1 MKKRLRVYVLDD
13 ESASVELAVFHLQSF
28 QSDILIVGT
37 SNSPIMALEEI
48 RNVKP
53 DVLLLDIQMPHL
65 NGFDVIE
72 KLGKDAPAVIFMT
85 AFDQY
90 AIRAIKYSALDYL
103 LKPLDPDELKV
114 ALDKIA
120 DSYREDWQ
128 QEKLMQL
135 LLQLTEKDGI
145 PGKIGIPVQE
155 GIRFIKVSDILY
167 LKADDNYTEIYTQYQ
182 APVIASKTLKY
193 FEELLKDRNF
203 IRIHQSWLIQLS
215 QLEEYLK
222 ADGGSVRMS
231 DGKILPVARQR
242 KEGLLDLLSGRN

>member
-1 MKKRLRVYVLDD
+1 MKKCLRVYVLDD

-28 QSDILIVGT
+28 QSDILIAGT

-103 LKPLDPDELKV
+103 LKPLDPDELKA

>member
-13 ESASVELAVFHLQSF
+13 ESASVELAVFHLKSLQPN
-28 QSDILIVGT
+28 IIIVGT
-37 SNSPIMALEEI
+37 SSSSLIAVDEI
-48 RNVKP
+48 QKLKP

-72 KLGKDAPAVIFMT
+72 KLGKDVPAVIFMT

-103 LKPLDPDELKV
+103 LKPLDPDELKI